1 MTNLSQRINIL
12 LKNNAKKIV
21 NTHKNKQK
29 MIKQLHK
36 KRFYAFLTS
45 VLLILLLMQ
54 VVKGLYLNF
63 SKLIVLHVKHN
74 KLEIINKS
82 ANTKNKEL
90 KILLAKYNSPAGI
103 EEMVRNTLKMVG
115 PNEVL
120 LVIKRSQDK
129 E

>member
-1 MTNLSQRINIL
+1 MINKFYKDNVL
-12 LKNNAKKIV
+12 QNHAKKLM
-21 NTHKNKQK
+21 NSHKNRQK
-29 MIKQLHK
+29 MLKQLYK
-36 KRFYAFLTS
+36 KRFYGFLTS

-54 VVKGLYLNF
+54 VVRGLYLNF

-74 KLEIINKS
+74 KLEVINKS
-82 ANTKNKEL
+82 ANTKNEEL

-120 LVIKRSQDK
+120 LVIKRPKDK